1 MRNMASWLPRR
12 EGSEEVTVAKS
23 FGSVASPPRAPAP
36 GHRAGGGLRPSKGNA
51 ASLELQ
57 DPFPKSWKAIAL
69 FHTCKWYRGCF
80 AP

>member
-1 MRNMASWLPRR
+1 MASWLPRR

-23 FGSVASPPRAPAP
+23 FGSIASSPRAPAP